1 MDRLVLND
9 VPPSVNHM
17 YRNVT
22 VNGRRMKVLTPLAQR
37 WFDNTVITANLWR
50 SKNKWPTA
58 KGKVIVRLWYFFP
71 DLRKRDTHNGL
82 KALLDALED
91 ARIYENDKYAL
102 PWVMDFQVDRDYP
115 RVEIELSKS
124 LWM

>member
-1 MDRLVLND
+1 VKRLILHD

-17 YRNVT
+17 YRT
-22 VNGRRMKVLTPLAQR
+22 FTTNGRRMKVLTPLAQR

-50 SKNKWPTA
+50 NKNKWSTA
-58 KGKVIVRLWYFFP
+58 KGKVVVRLWYFFP

-91 ARIYENDKYAL
+91 ARIYDNDKYAL
-102 PWVMDFQVDRDYP
+102 PWVMDFQVDREHP
-115 RVEIELSKS
+115 RVEIEFEGVD
-124 LWM
+124 